1 MFKTLCS
8 VVSGQLV
15 AGVLTIAN
23 KKNEI
28 ILKSC
33 KIEAGIVVL
42 VALFCVLCNINF
54 SSIFYKRAQCTL
66 LQVSEE
72 GVVKITAE

>member
-1 MFKTLCS
+1 MCS
-8 VVSGQLV
+8 VVSGQL

-23 KKNEI
+23 KNEI

-42 VALFCVLCNINF
+42 VALFCVLCNIDF
-54 SSIFYKRAQCTL
+54 SSIFYKRAQGTL
-66 LQVSEE
+66 LQVGEE
-72 GVVKITAE
+72 RVVKITAK